1 MLGEKIKAL
10 RASNS
15 LTQKDLAEKLY
26 VTAQAVSRWENNE
39 VEPSLT
45 TLTEMAKIFNT
56 SISELL
62 GETTQQEVKPQAK
75 QEAVPSAPSD
85 TNNPVLAVCELC
97 NKPIYKSHDIVRK
110 TEHFGPTT
118 VKKVFCTACDKQQK
132 DDEHKK
138 KVFLGLEQRQKS
150 FIWGGILSGL
160 ITLFLIM
167 FAIFVEQDA
176 GLVIINAFCGV
187 LFFPFLSCLY
197 LKNNFIGTVVE
208 EVASWSI
215 RFPGLIFTLDLDG
228 IVWFITVKILFCAIS
243 FLFSIACIFLAVVLG
258 CILSLF
264 VYPFA
269 ILKNIQHPELTKT

>member
-62 GETTQQEVKPQAK
+62 GETTQQGIKPQER
-75 QEAVPSAPSD
+75 QEAVPSAPLD
-85 TNNPVLAVCELC
+85 TNNPVLAVCEFC
-97 NKPIYKSHDIVRK
+97 NKPIYNSRDIVRK

-118 VKKVFCTACDKQQK
+118 VKKVFCTTCDKQQK
-132 DDEHKK
+132 EDEHKK

-197 LKNNFIGTVVE
+197 LKNNFIGAVVE

-228 IVWFITVKILFCAIS
+228 IVWFITVKMIFGAIS
-243 FLFSIACIFLAVVLG
+243 FLFSMICIFLAIALG
-258 CILSLF
+258 CVLSLF

-269 ILKNIQHPELTKT
+269 ILKNIQHPELTRA